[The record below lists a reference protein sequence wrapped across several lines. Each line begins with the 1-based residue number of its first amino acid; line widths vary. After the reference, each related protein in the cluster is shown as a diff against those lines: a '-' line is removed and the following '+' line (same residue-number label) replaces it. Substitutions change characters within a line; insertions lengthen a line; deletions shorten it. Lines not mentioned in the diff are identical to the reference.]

1 LSDILTQEKQKI
13 RERMKIVRQ
22 ALSPS
27 EVREG
32 SRLVTRSFFL
42 GGEGLNTGDLICTY
56 VGVVKEIQTA
66 SLIERLLASGKKVV
80 VPDWEGWKQGSG
92 LRIVQIKSLGDLTSE
107 NRIVPQPRVSEE
119 RLVRAEDVEVFLVP
133 GLAFDISGNRLGMG
147 GGYFDRLLSLSS
159 PFANLIG
166 LAYDFQVVDRLPV
179 GNHDVPVHHVISP
192 REGVIQGDLHKRRIY
207 ADDIG

>member
-1 LSDILTQEKQKI
+1 MSEILTQEKQKI
-13 RERMKIVRQ
+13 RERMRNVRQ

-27 EVREG
+27 EVRAG
-32 SRLVTRSFFL
+32 SRMVTRSFL
-42 GGEGLNTGDLICTY
+42 DNEDLNTADLICTY
-56 VGVVKEIQTA
+56 VGVGKEIQTS
-66 SLIERLLASGKKVV
+66 SLIERLLESDRRVV

-92 LRIVQIKSLGDLTSE
+92 LRVVRIRSLDDLVSE

-147 GGYFDRLLSLSS
+147 GGYFDRLLTLSS

-166 LAYDFQVVDRLPV
+166 LAYDFQVVDRLPA

-192 REGVIQGDLHKRRIY
+192 RAGVIQGDLHKRRIC

>member
-1 LSDILTQEKQKI
+1 MSEILTQEKQKI
-13 RERMKIVRQ
+13 RQRMKSVRQ

-27 EVREG
+27 EVQEG
-32 SRLVTRSFFL
+32 SRMVTRSCL
-42 GGEGLNTGDLICTY
+42 DCVEMNTADLICTY
-56 VGVVKEIQTA
+56 VGVGKEIRTD
-66 SLIERLLASGKKVV
+66 SLIERLLESGRKVL

-92 LRIVQIKSLGDLTSE
+92 LRIVRIKSLDDLTSE

-119 RLVRAEDVEVFLVP
+119 RLVRAEDVEVFVVP
-133 GLAFDISGNRLGMG
+133 GLAFDVSGNRLGMG

-166 LAYDFQVVDRLPV
+166 LAYDFQVIDRLPV

-192 REGVIQGDLHKRRIY
+192 LAGVIQGDLHKRRIY

>member
-56 VGVVKEIQTA
+56 VGVGKEIQTA

-107 NRIVPQPRVSEE
+107 NRIVP
-119 RLVRAEDVEVFLVP
+119 
-133 GLAFDISGNRLGMG
+133 
-147 GGYFDRLLSLSS
+147 DRLLSLSS